1 VIIVHDLRIFVKSFS
16 GQYEVLRF
24 MPFLPLIDFL
34 LTFAVLGLLVH
45 D

>member
-1 VIIVHDLRIFVKSFS
+1 
-16 GQYEVLRF
+16 